1 MPKQKITKEDVVNAA
16 FELAKEYGPEY
27 ITVKKISEKL
37 ACSVQPI
44 YTYCAN
50 MEGLKREVNEKVR
63 AYIKKYVS
71 RRVHGGDIFKETG
84 QAYLKLA
91 KEEPNIYK
99 MFTSHKRENVSSLED
114 LYKLE
119 ADPQIAEIVS
129 KQLEISLE
137 KAKTLHL
144 NMLIYSI
151 GIGMIFSRTFPGI
164 PAEEIFAQQ
173 EHAFKAF
180 LAQAQN
186 GEVEKEKV
194 AESDCFGKEKSK

>member
-1 MPKQKITKEDVVNAA
+1 MPKQKITKEAVVTAA
-16 FELAKEYGPEY
+16 FELAKEHGPEY
-27 ITVKKISEKL
+27 ITVKTLSQKL

-50 MEGLKREVNEKVR
+50 MDGLKREVNEKVR
-63 AYIKKYVS
+63 EYIKNYVS
-71 RRVHGGDIFKETG
+71 RRVRGDDIFKKTG

-99 MFTSHKRENVSSLED
+99 MFISCKRENVSSLED
-114 LYKLE
+114 LYYLE

-129 KQLEISLE
+129 KQLDISIE

-151 GIGMIFSRTFPGI
+151 GIGMIFSRTSPGI

-173 EHAFKAF
+173 EQAFKAF
-180 LAQAQN
+180 LAQAQR
-186 GEVEKEKV
+186 EESEKKSSPV
-194 AESDCFGKEKSK
+194 PDQNGKEKSK